1 MGYTPAQKASIEHV
15 DGPLL
20 ISAGAGSGKTF
31 TLTRRIAWALT
42 PGSAGEGRAFVDDID
57 QVLAI
62 TFTEKAAREIKARV
76 RSTLRQEGLVEQA
89 LKVDAAWISTIHG
102 MCSRILKEHALSLG
116 MDPAFSIVGD
126 QEQRD
131 LLDACIEEALGAENE
146 LLDDGR
152 FGGLVRAYGAR
163 GGEGSVQDMLST
175 VLNTASG
182 LMDGL
187 DAFELGPELR
197 EASRLALEIKLAY
210 EETLALVEA
219 EAAQRKKPTST
230 MESALVGCPAAIEEL
245 EVLVERG
252 CSHGELLS
260 RIPALFCPKK
270 YGSTEFKAAVDELRS
285 ALALAAGECE
295 AALARPHAEAL
306 LALARDVEARY
317 QERLDQR
324 GALDMD
330 GLLRA
335 VLRAF
340 RERPDMAAAYADRF
354 KLVMVDEFQDTNQL
368 QIDMISYLVGD
379 REQRLCTVGD
389 AQQSIYAFRGADV
402 SVYEAHKARM
412 RSPEVGAL
420 DVRLDANF
428 RSNAAILSFAERI
441 FQQGHVFG
449 DGFLHLDAGRDESR
463 VKAPYHGSAPR
474 IDIVDVEGEKGVV
487 ADDRADFA
495 AEAIAERFERLRAEG
510 HESRDMVVLLGTMAR
525 SVRYAEI
532 LRAHG
537 FDCVITG
544 GSTFASFP
552 EVRTVGALLSAL
564 ANPADTQ
571 ALFAV
576 LTSDVFG
583 LSADDVV
590 DISTKRGEDGLPRRR
605 SLAAGL
611 RAVAEEGAGSLPL
624 RAAVRALD
632 RARRRVGT
640 ERPSRIVEGVLRD
653 SGALVRCEQAGAQ
666 GVAQAANVL
675 KAVRLV
681 EDFEADGA
689 GLAQVA
695 RSFARFVDECGKD
708 KPGALTASE
717 RNYVQIMTVHAS
729 KGLEFPIVA
738 LADCWKVSARET
750 AGNLLVKHARG
761 TVYCSLRPGRADEAI
776 RKIEKAYTLDESTTP
791 LFDRV
796 RSERSAFAYRELLKA
811 FIAQESLEE
820 RRRCFYVAVTRASE
834 ALIPVFTEE
843 GAPIVEDVRTA
854 LCGDGPWPEREGLL
868 DYGGAEPARFTRV
881 TVTAE
886 ERDAYRRAQAE
897 RAGERPAF
905 AVPEYGER
913 EPVRP
918 APWRPVREGMWSYSS
933 LSEHAGAGESEPDEC
948 EEDERAIG
956 GEGSTVLAEGATA
969 DALAGCMDGLDAEN
983 APDEDSARAFAEP
996 AMAPSPFALDDDAAW
1011 EEIAASLAENAD
1023 RATDLGSAFHL
1034 IAQCAVEERAA
1045 GMPLACPSDVRVR
1058 AVERAC
1064 RVTPDQAFRLRTA
1077 LDRWFASE
1085 TAAQAAACESVRAEV
1100 PFCIAID
1107 AEDAHEAGDLT
1118 PDAAELASRGTFYLE
1133 GEIDLLCEDGEGGSA
1148 LVVDY
1153 KTGGCADETPER
1165 LQEKHGLQARCY
1177 ALAVLRQGTP
1187 AVELRFVRVE
1197 QEDGA
1202 RPGQPQEV
1210 VFRFDRADLPA
1221 LEDAV
1226 RAAWR
1231 KANG

>member
-15 DGPLL
+15 NGPLL

-116 MDPAFSIVGD
+116 MDPAFSIVGE

-131 LLDACIEEALGAENE
+131 LLDACIEEAIGAENE

-163 GGEGSVQDMLST
+163 GGEGSVQGMLST
-175 VLNTASG
+175 VLSTASG

-187 DAFELGPELR
+187 DAFELGPVPR
-197 EASRLALEIKLAY
+197 EASRLALELKLAY
-210 EETLALVEA
+210 EETLAIVEA
-219 EAAQRKKPTST
+219 CLSQTRKPGTTLTAAQ
-230 MESALVGCPAAIEEL
+230 AGCA
-245 EVLVERG
+245 
-252 CSHGELLS
+252 
-260 RIPALFCPKK
+260 
-270 YGSTEFKAAVDELRS
+270 TAVDELS
-285 ALALAAGECE
+285 ALVEGGCAHEALAAWIAGSFSPAKRGSEEYKTAVDGLRQARALAAGECE
-295 AALARPHAEAL
+295 AALARSHAEAL
-306 LALARDVEARY
+306 LALARDVEGRY
-317 QERLDQR
+317 QERLRQR

-340 RERPDMAAAYADRF
+340 RERPGMAAAYADRF

-368 QIDMISYLVGD
+368 QIDMISYLVGE

-428 RSNAAILSFAERI
+428 RSNAAILSFAERV
-441 FQQGHVFG
+441 FKQDHVFG
-449 DGFLHLDAGRDESR
+449 EGFLHLDAGRDEAR
-463 VKAPYHGSAPR
+463 VKAPYRGSAPR
-474 IDIVDVEGEKGVV
+474 VDIVDVEGEKGVV

-510 HESRDMVVLLGTMAR
+510 HEPRDMVVLLGTMAR

-544 GSTFASFP
+544 GSMFASFP

-590 DISTKRGEDGLPRRR
+590 DVSTKRGEDGLPRRR
-605 SLAAGL
+605 ALSAGL
-611 RAVAEEGAGSLPL
+611 RAVAQEGTGSLPL
-624 RAAVRALD
+624 RAAVRALG
-632 RARRRVGT
+632 RARQRVGT

-653 SGALVRCEQAGAQ
+653 SGVLVRCERAGAQ
-666 GVAQAANVL
+666 GVAQAANML

-729 KGLEFPIVA
+729 KGLEFPLVA

-761 TVYCSLRPGRADEAI
+761 TVYCSLRPARADQAL
-776 RKIEKAYTLDESTTP
+776 RKIEAAYEVEEATTP
-791 LFDRV
+791 LFERL
-796 RSERSAFAYRELLKA
+796 RTERSAFAYRELLKA

-843 GAPIVEDVRTA
+843 GAPIVGDVRTA
-854 LCGDGPWPEREGLL
+854 LCGDGPWPEREALL

-881 TVTAE
+881 TVTTE
-886 ERDAYRRAQAE
+886 ERDAYRRVQAE
-897 RAGERPAF
+897 RASERPAF
-905 AVPEYGER
+905 VVPEYAEH
-913 EPVRP
+913 EPLRP
-918 APWRPVREGMWSYSS
+918 VPWRPVREGMWSYSS
-933 LSEHAGAGESEPDEC
+933 LSEHAGKGASEANACEEPDVSAR
-948 EEDERAIG
+948 EEDG
-956 GEGSTVLAEGATA
+956 
-969 DALAGCMDGLDAEN
+969 
-983 APDEDSARAFAEP
+983 RAFAEP
-996 AMAPSPFALDDDAAW
+996 PMVPSPFALDDDAAW
-1011 EEIAASLAENAD
+1011 GEIAASLAEDAD
-1023 RATDLGSAFHL
+1023 RATDLGSAFHR

-1045 GMPLACPSDVRVR
+1045 GAPLACPSAERVR
-1058 AVERAC
+1058 AIGRAC
-1064 RVTPDQAFRLRTA
+1064 RVTPDQAFRLSTA

-1085 TAAQAAACESVRAEV
+1085 TAARAAACERVRAEV
-1100 PFCIAID
+1100 PFCIAVGTEGEGAHD
-1107 AEDAHEAGDLT
+1107 ANVRMSRDGAGAACDL
-1118 PDAAELASRGTFYLE
+1118 FYLE
-1133 GEIDLLCEDGEGGSA
+1133 GEIDLLCENGAGDPV

-1153 KTGGCADETPER
+1153 KTGGCADETPDR
-1165 LQEKHGLQARCY
+1165 LREKHGLQARCY
-1177 ALAVLRQGTP
+1177 ALAVLRQGAP

-1197 QEDGA
+1197 QEDAA

-1210 VFRFDRADLPA
+1210 VYRFEREDLPA

-1231 KANG
+1231 DAGGHAR